1 MVDQI
6 YIKTSIFS
14 SYDGR
19 NLFIFEFSV
28 KDDGVTNTLEIQTD
42 LKKIVKNALEHFRE
56 YNIPKLKCELLGH
69 HLENPYWSLYD
80 LGNTPLDAEIHM
92 QVSQHSNPGKK
103 PPSVR
108 FTREQKR
115 VKVDIVDKIRRELA
129 RFPPRNFFKTCV

>member
-56 YNIPKLKCELLGH
+56 Y
-69 HLENPYWSLYD
+69 
-80 LGNTPLDAEIHM
+80 
-92 QVSQHSNPGKK
+92 
-103 PPSVR
+103 
-108 FTREQKR
+108 
-115 VKVDIVDKIRRELA
+115 
-129 RFPPRNFFKTCV
+129 